1 MSSTAVIATPR
12 VRRHLAATT
21 GGTKTH
27 PVQPAV
33 PAHPQG
39 FVLQVDLTEV
49 DPDDLVDLLRTV
61 QNLADLAA
69 EWFPQARTRA
79 AVTGP
84 DGPLR
89 AVPATAADTYRAR
102 LRAVPSA
109 PVLVLDARART
120 LTVGGRTVDLTTTES
135 ALLLHLASATP
146 RVVRREQ
153 LLESVWGG
161 RGLPVDSR
169 TVICVLTHDP
179 KFDVPALVTAVGTKA
194 AYIGAM
200 GSRRTHE
207 DRVVRLKEAGLTDDE
222 VARIHSPIGLD
233 LGARTPEETAISIA
247 AEIVQARWGGSGANL
262 RASDGPIHAGAPR

>member
-169 TVICVLTHDP
+169 TV
-179 KFDVPALVTAVGTKA
+179 DVHV
-194 AYIGAM
+194 
-200 GSRRTHE
+200 RRLREKT
-207 DRVVRLKEAGLTDDE
+207 
-222 VARIHSPIGLD
+222 GLD
-233 LGARTPEETAISIA
+233 DV
-247 AEIVQARWGGSGANL
+247 IVTSRGEGYRLSP
-262 RASDGPIHAGAPR
+262 RYEASVVG